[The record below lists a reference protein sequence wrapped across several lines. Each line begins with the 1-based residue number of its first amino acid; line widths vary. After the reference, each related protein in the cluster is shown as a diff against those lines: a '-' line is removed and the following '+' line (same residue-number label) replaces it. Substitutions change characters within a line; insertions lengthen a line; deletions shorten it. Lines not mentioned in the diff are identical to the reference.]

1 MSLDLDPDA
10 LGALYREHAKSLLV
24 HFSRR
29 CYDPQQALDL
39 VGETFARAHAARGRF
54 RGESWEEAEAWLWGI
69 ARHVL
74 ADALRRGRAERR
86 ALDRLGV
93 EPPRLADD
101 ELARVEQ
108 LAGLI
113 DLKDALAGALQQLSP
128 AQREALRL
136 RVVLELDYPAVAAR
150 LGVSQQVA
158 RARVSR
164 ALRSLSVVLDSVEG
178 RS

>member
-10 LGALYREHAKSLLV
+10 LGGLYRERAKSLPVYSPAGVMSL
-24 HFSRR
+24 SRR
-29 CYDPQQALDL
+29 LISSARRSCAH
-39 VGETFARAHAARGRF
+39 ARAWTF
-54 RGESWEEAEAWLWGI
+54 RGESWGEAEGWVWGI

-113 DLKDALAGALQQLSP
+113 DLKVALAGTLEQLSP
-128 AQREALRL
+128 ARREALRL
-136 RVVLELDYPAVAAR
+136 RVVLLASWGVRLFAAA
-150 LGVSQQVA
+150 G
-158 RARVSR
+158 
-164 ALRSLSVVLDSVEG
+164 
-178 RS
+178 